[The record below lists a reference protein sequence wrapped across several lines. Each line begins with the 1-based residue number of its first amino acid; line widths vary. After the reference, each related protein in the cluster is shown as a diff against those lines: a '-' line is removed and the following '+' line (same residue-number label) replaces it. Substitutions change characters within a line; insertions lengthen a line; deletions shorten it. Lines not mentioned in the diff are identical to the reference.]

1 MSTRPKIIISQQDAR
16 RLENLLNALS
26 DDLHPTLADLEEE
39 LSRAE
44 IMDEKDIPPTVVT
57 MNSTVKFRT
66 SSSKDVFC
74 LTLVYPED
82 LDEAGKTISILAPV
96 GGALLG
102 LSEGDSIEWS
112 RPGGGTLKVFIEQI
126 VSQPKHTEESHR

>member
-26 DDLHPTLADLEEE
+26 DDQHPTLADLEEE
-39 LSRAE
+39 LGRAE

-66 SSSKDVFC
+66 SSSKEVFC
-74 LTLVYPED
+74 LTLVYPEG

-96 GGALLG
+96 GGALLFVATENVRLVPG
-102 LSEGDSIEWS
+102 LRVDDLAKFYVSMGTVAP
-112 RPGGGTLKVFIEQI
+112 PGLL
-126 VSQPKHTEESHR
+126 PR

>member
-26 DDLHPTLADLEEE
+26 DDQHPTLADLEEE
-39 LSRAE
+39 LGRAE

-66 SSSKDVFC
+66 SSSKEVFC
-74 LTLVYPED
+74 LTLVYPEG

-126 VSQPKHTEESHR
+126 VSQPKQAEESHR

>member
-126 VSQPKHTEESHR
+126 VSQPKHPEESHR

>member
-26 DDLHPTLADLEEE
+26 DDQHPTLADLEEE

-66 SSSKDVFC
+66 SLSKDAFC

-102 LSEGDSIEWS
+102 LSEGDAIEWS

-126 VSQPKHTEESHR
+126 VSQPKHPEESHR